1 MTRHFIPGKDEHY
14 KFTRSENAQFLGI
27 SKNALRMRMRHGRYG
42 TEYVI
47 KAGIYLFKRPR
58 DIKVEATIPGQR
70 SMEPVSGTKKHYNRG
85 ATHRGEANYEN
96 DAFRRHNEV
105 RALNKIQRNLG
116 DEYTSEI
123 NEEVI
128 KIAQERVIKKK
139 DAYIKHVNEAPLK
152 ILGGVPTRVDRTDPK
167 YGTMLNRSGI
177 TAQEDREHG
186 KMHRRWLDNSIPEHG
201 SRGSTFFGNFNSLE
215 DKGSVEIEDRDIPGD
230 DREPEFGTKV
240 EESSWRLR
248 YKKGPY

>member
-14 KFTRSENAQFLGI
+14 KFTRSEYAQFLGI

-58 DIKVEATIPGQR
+58 DIKVEQTIPGQR
-70 SMEPVSGTKKHYNRG
+70 SLAPETGSKKHYNRG
-85 ATHRGEANYEN
+85 ATHRGEAKYEN

-116 DEYTSEI
+116 DEYTNEI

-128 KIAQERVIKKK
+128 KIAQERVIKKR
-139 DAYIKHVNEAPLK
+139 DNIIKQAAEGLTRTRESVPY
-152 ILGGVPTRVDRTDPK
+152 GVDTTHTK
-167 YGTMLNRSGI
+167 YGTMLNAVGLK
-177 TAQEDREHG
+177 AAEDREHAFLG
-186 KMHRRWLDNSIPEHG
+186 RKWLFNSKHDYSSG
-201 SRGSTFFGNFNSLE
+201 GSTFFGNFNSNDE
-215 DKGSVEIEDRDIPGD
+215 KGSVEIEDRDIPGD
-230 DREPEFGTKV
+230 DREPEFGSKV
-240 EESSWRLR
+240 EESIWRLR
-248 YKKGPY
+248 NKK